1 MATTTQL
8 PPPTRPGQR
17 ENTLDD
23 SGSTRRHIVGAA
35 GIMMALIFASRVL
48 GLVRDRVIA
57 HKFGQGNLTD
67 IYNAAFTIP
76 DLLFFLIAG
85 GALSAAFIPVFTEHI
100 TTDREKEA
108 WRIFSVVAAVM
119 TIVVSAFILLG
130 EIFTP
135 TLVIWTNPGYSPEKV
150 AATVPLTRILLPAQ
164 LCFFL
169 GGLMM
174 GTLNARGRFVA
185 PGLGPVIYNLAII
198 FGGLFLTQRFGVA
211 GLCWGAL
218 FGAILGNLLLQWVVV
233 RRTGGYFLPE
243 ALRKHWR
250 HPGVMK
256 VWKLMLPVI
265 LGLALPQVSTII
277 NKMFASELG
286 DGPQS
291 ALMNANRL
299 MQVPLGIFA
308 QATAI
313 AIFPTLSA
321 QADRREIGA
330 LRHTANFG
338 IRSILFL
345 TIPSSLLMVVL
356 ALPIVQL
363 ILHGGRFGPQEAQMA
378 ANALIF
384 YAVGIFAWSAHS
396 IISRGFYAL
405 QDSRTP
411 VIVGTAVT
419 VIFIPLNWLLMRWM
433 SYEGLALATS
443 IAATIHML
451 TMLILLRARLRGIEG
466 GRLLASLARIVAA
479 SLVTALAC
487 RVVRDLIQHRLSLH
501 AGMSVT
507 AQAFVTLS
515 VCLLVSVVV
524 YGALAVV
531 LQMDE
536 WQMLRS
542 RLLRGRAR
550 G

>member
-1 MATTTQL
+1 MM
-8 PPPTRPGQR
+8 
-17 ENTLDD
+17 TLIL
-23 SGSTRRHIVGAA
+23 T
-35 GIMMALIFASRVL
+35 SRVL

-57 HKFGQGNLTD
+57 HQFGQARLTD

-85 GALSAAFIPVFTEHI
+85 GALSSAFIPVFTEYVA
-100 TTDREKEA
+100 TGREKEA
-108 WRIFSVVAAVM
+108 WRIFSVVASVM
-119 TIVVSAFILLG
+119 TLVVLGFILLG

-135 TLVIWTNPGYSPEKV
+135 TLVIWTNPGYAQAKV

-174 GTLNARGRFVA
+174 GTLNARHHFVA
-185 PGLGPVIYNLAII
+185 PGLGPVIYNACII
-198 FGGLFLTQRFGVA
+198 LGGLFLTHRLGVA

-218 FGAILGNLLLQWVVV
+218 TGAILGNLVLQWIMV
-233 RRTGGYFLPE
+233 RRTGGYFLPSS
-243 ALRKHWR
+243 LRAYWR
-250 HPGVMK
+250 HPGVLQ
-256 VWKLMLPVI
+256 VWRLMLPVI
-265 LGLALPQVSTII
+265 LGLALPQVSTIV
-277 NKMFASELG
+277 NKMFASALG

-313 AIFPTLSA
+313 AIFPTLAA
-321 QADRREIGA
+321 QAARKEIGA
-330 LRHTANFG
+330 LRRTANFG

-345 TIPSSLLMVVL
+345 TVPSSLLMVVL

-363 ILHGGRFGPQEAQMA
+363 ILHGGLFGPREAQMA
-378 ANALIF
+378 ASALIY
-384 YAVGIFAWSAHS
+384 YAIGIFAWSAHS

-411 VIVGTAVT
+411 VIVGTGVT
-419 VIFIPLNWLLMRWM
+419 LIFIPLNWILMRWM
-433 SYEGLALATS
+433 SFQGLALATS

-451 TMLILLRARLRGIEG
+451 TMLALLRLRLHGIEG
-466 GRLLASLARIVAA
+466 GRLLSSVGRIVAA
-479 SLVTALAC
+479 SVLTAFVC
-487 RVVRDLIQHRLSLH
+487 RLVRDGVQHQLAAH

-507 AQAFVTLS
+507 AQAFVTLT
-515 VCLLVSVVV
+515 VCLSISVLV
-524 YGALAVV
+524 YGGLAV
-531 LQMDE
+531 LMQMEE
-536 WQMLRS
+536 WRQLRRS
-542 RLLRGRAR
+542 LRRR
-550 G
+550 GSLPDTGN